1 MFKTAIR
8 SIKRSKAFSLINVAG
23 LAIGMAV
30 FLLIAEFVANE
41 WGANRTLTN
50 YDRLYRI
57 SVLEKGEANYYLPP
71 GYVPV
76 LQKSFPEIE
85 AAVLSAD
92 GLGNGVVTVTKG
104 NKKEAFKEED
114 VKYVDGNFIPVF
126 GFKML
131 KGSASL
137 LKPQTMV
144 VTERVAKKYFGDA
157 DALGKTVEMSNQFGT
172 TTYEIT
178 GILPNLPA
186 NMDIRS
192 EVFLSIHTL
201 AAAANRS
208 GNDWADPSTLENG
221 YAHIFLLLKPGANPV
236 NLAISMDKF
245 IQAADPDAKGQSIY
259 LQAFKHLH
267 LGPSIDYP
275 LQTFGSLKFVY
286 MLVLIAGLI
295 LLIAW
300 VNYINLSTA
309 QGLQRAR
316 ETGVRKVLGA
326 SRTQLALRFMSET
339 LLITMVSLVLALAV
353 VQLLQPIFN
362 RFIGVQLSLATLVQ
376 PVILL
381 LILSIVL
388 MGSVLAGG
396 YVSLVLSSYKPI
408 HTLKGKLQHSMK
420 SVMLR
425 KGLVVFQFSISIVFI
440 IATIILYKQLN
451 FMQTGNLGMEL
462 NQLLVVQGPTVAT
475 EDQSERNYTFKNKL
489 AALPFVEKVAGSNNV
504 PGRGYNFSTQ
514 GITRPLAS
522 PGDEKKGYNM
532 LIVDQHFFD
541 TYGIAFKQGK
551 AFSEQ
556 VAIRSWNNERQVV
569 INERAAEA
577 LGFDAAEDVV
587 GKKIKWGEEFEV
599 MGVVKDYHHLS
610 FRTAIEPIIYLP
622 SVSYGNF
629 TVKLKTDN
637 MQAKIATI
645 EKLYRELFPGNPFDY
660 FFADEA
666 YDKQYEQEKAL
677 GSLFIVASLVAV
689 FIACLGLFGL
699 AAFSAQQRVKE
710 IGVRKVLGASVT
722 DITKLLSTDFVKL
735 VVIAIIIGSPIAWWV
750 MHSWLEAFPYRT
762 NIDWWVFLL
771 AATTA
776 VLIAVGT
783 VSFHAIR
790 AGRSNPVDALR
801 SE

>member
-1 MFKTAIR
+1 
-8 SIKRSKAFSLINVAG
+8 
-23 LAIGMAV
+23 
-30 FLLIAEFVANE
+30 
-41 WGANRTLTN
+41 
-50 YDRLYRI
+50 
-57 SVLEKGEANYYLPP
+57 
-71 GYVPV
+71 
-76 LQKSFPEIE
+76 
-85 AAVLSAD
+85 
-92 GLGNGVVTVTKG
+92 
-104 NKKEAFKEED
+104 
-114 VKYVDGNFIPVF
+114 
-126 GFKML
+126 
-131 KGSASL
+131 
-137 LKPQTMV
+137 
-144 VTERVAKKYFGDA
+144 
-157 DALGKTVEMSNQFGT
+157 
-172 TTYEIT
+172 
-178 GILPNLPA
+178 
-186 NMDIRS
+186 
-192 EVFLSIHTL
+192 
-201 AAAANRS
+201 
-208 GNDWADPSTLENG
+208 
-221 YAHIFLLLKPGANPV
+221 
-236 NLAISMDKF
+236 
-245 IQAADPDAKGQSIY
+245 
-259 LQAFKHLH
+259 
-267 LGPSIDYP
+267 
-275 LQTFGSLKFVY
+275 

-532 LIVDQHFFD
+532 LIVDQNFFD

-629 TVKLKTDN
+629 TVKLKAEN
-637 MQAKIATI
+637 MQSKIATI

-771 AATTA
+771 AAATA

>member
-1 MFKTAIR
+1 
-8 SIKRSKAFSLINVAG
+8 
-23 LAIGMAV
+23 
-30 FLLIAEFVANE
+30 
-41 WGANRTLTN
+41 
-50 YDRLYRI
+50 
-57 SVLEKGEANYYLPP
+57 
-71 GYVPV
+71 
-76 LQKSFPEIE
+76 
-85 AAVLSAD
+85 
-92 GLGNGVVTVTKG
+92 
-104 NKKEAFKEED
+104 
-114 VKYVDGNFIPVF
+114 
-126 GFKML
+126 
-131 KGSASL
+131 
-137 LKPQTMV
+137 
-144 VTERVAKKYFGDA
+144 
-157 DALGKTVEMSNQFGT
+157 
-172 TTYEIT
+172 
-178 GILPNLPA
+178 
-186 NMDIRS
+186 
-192 EVFLSIHTL
+192 
-201 AAAANRS
+201 
-208 GNDWADPSTLENG
+208 
-221 YAHIFLLLKPGANPV
+221 
-236 NLAISMDKF
+236 MDKF
-245 IQAADPDAKGQSIY
+245 LQASDPDTKGQSIY
-259 LQAFKHLH
+259 LQAFKDLH

-275 LQTFGSLKFVY
+275 FQTFGSLKFVY

-326 SRTQLALRFMSET
+326 SRMQLAMRFMSET
-339 LLITMVSLVLALAV
+339 LLITLVSLALALAV

-362 RFIGVQLSLATLVQ
+362 RFIGIQLSLGVLLQ
-376 PVILL
+376 PAILL

-388 MGSVLAGG
+388 IGSILAGG

-408 HTLKGKLQHSMK
+408 HTLKGKLQHSMR
-420 SVMLR
+420 SVVLR
-425 KGLVVFQFSISIVFI
+425 KGLVIFQFSISIAFI

-451 FMQTGNLGMEL
+451 FMQTGNLGMQL
-462 NQLLVVQGPTVAT
+462 DQLLVVQGPTVAT
-475 EDQSERNYTFKNKL
+475 EDQSERNYTFKSKL

-522 PGDEKKGYNM
+522 PGDEKKSYNM

-569 INERAAEA
+569 INERAAEV

-629 TVKLKTDN
+629 TVKVKADN

-677 GSLFIVASLVAV
+677 GSLFIVASIVAV
-689 FIACLGLFGL
+689 LIACLGLFGL
-699 AAFSAQQRVKE
+699 AAYAAQQRVKE
-710 IGVRKVLGASVT
+710 IGVRKVLGASVP
-722 DITKLLSTDFVKL
+722 DIAKLLSIDFVRL
-735 VVIAIIIGSPIAWWV
+735 VLVAIVIASPIAWWV
-750 MHSWLEAFPYRT
+750 MHNWLEGFPYRT
-762 NIDWWVFLL
+762 MISWWVFV
-771 AATTA
+771 AAGLSA
-776 VLIAVGT
+776 ILIAIGT
-783 VSFHAIR
+783 VGVLAVKAAS
-790 AGRSNPVDALR
+790 SNPVQSLR

>member
-1 MFKTAIR
+1 
-8 SIKRSKAFSLINVAG
+8 
-23 LAIGMAV
+23 
-30 FLLIAEFVANE
+30 
-41 WGANRTLTN
+41 
-50 YDRLYRI
+50 
-57 SVLEKGEANYYLPP
+57 
-71 GYVPV
+71 
-76 LQKSFPEIE
+76 
-85 AAVLSAD
+85 
-92 GLGNGVVTVTKG
+92 
-104 NKKEAFKEED
+104 
-114 VKYVDGNFIPVF
+114 
-126 GFKML
+126 
-131 KGSASL
+131 
-137 LKPQTMV
+137 
-144 VTERVAKKYFGDA
+144 
-157 DALGKTVEMSNQFGT
+157 
-172 TTYEIT
+172 
-178 GILPNLPA
+178 
-186 NMDIRS
+186 
-192 EVFLSIHTL
+192 
-201 AAAANRS
+201 
-208 GNDWADPSTLENG
+208 
-221 YAHIFLLLKPGANPV
+221 
-236 NLAISMDKF
+236 
-245 IQAADPDAKGQSIY
+245 
-259 LQAFKHLH
+259 
-267 LGPSIDYP
+267 
-275 LQTFGSLKFVY
+275 
-286 MLVLIAGLI
+286 
-295 LLIAW
+295 
-300 VNYINLSTA
+300 
-309 QGLQRAR
+309 LQRAR

-339 LLITMVSLVLALAV
+339 LLITMVSLVLALAL

-362 RFIGVQLSLATLVQ
+362 RFIGIQLSLATLLQ
-376 PVILL
+376 PAILL

-451 FMQTGNLGMEL
+451 FMQSGNLGMAL
-462 NQLLVVQGPTVAT
+462 DQLLVVQGPTVAT
-475 EDQSERNYTFKNKL
+475 EDQSERNYTFKNNL

-522 PGDEKKGYNM
+522 PGDEKKSYNM
-532 LIVDQHFFD
+532 LIVDQNFFD

-551 AFSEQ
+551 VFSEQ

-637 MQAKIATI
+637 MQVKIATI

-666 YDKQYEQEKAL
+666 YDRQYEQEKAL
-677 GSLFIVASLVAV
+677 GSLFIVASIVAV

-722 DITKLLSTDFVKL
+722 DITRLLSTDFVKL

-750 MHSWLEAFPYRT
+750 MHSWLEGFPYRT

-771 AATTA
+771 AAATA